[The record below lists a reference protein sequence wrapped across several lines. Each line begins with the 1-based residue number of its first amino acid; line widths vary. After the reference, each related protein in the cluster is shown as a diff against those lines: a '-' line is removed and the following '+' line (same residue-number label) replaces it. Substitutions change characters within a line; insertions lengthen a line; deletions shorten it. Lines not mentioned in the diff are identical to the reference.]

1 MPAASVVYA
10 GRRLITNGGV
20 TGMAKY
26 VLRRLIGMVPTWLII
41 MFMVVFMVRLIP
53 GSIVDLLL
61 QDQGGGGSY
70 QAGIDRAQVE
80 HRLGLDQPVYVQYVK
95 YVAGVAQGNLGASL
109 WDQQSVVSLIAQRV
123 PVTAQV
129 ALVAIITSVFVS
141 IPIGVISAVRRDS
154 PVDYLLRSISILGIS
169 VPGFAI
175 GTAIVIF
182 PTLWWGVTVSFKYV
196 SFAEDPIGHLK
207 LIIPPA
213 MVLGVQLSASVARLT
228 RTMMLEVLQE
238 DYIRTARA
246 KGLQEPKI
254 VVKHA
259 LKNALIPVVTVLGIQ
274 ITNLLGGSV
283 ITETIFALPGLGRLM
298 VSSIGAR
305 DYPVVQGIVVLTAIF
320 VMCMN
325 LAVDVSY
332 GYLDPRARPA

>member
-1 MPAASVVYA
+1 
-10 GRRLITNGGV
+10 
-20 TGMAKY
+20 MAKY
-26 VLRRLIGMVPTWLII
+26 VIRRLIGMVPTWLII

-53 GSIVDLLL
+53 GSVVDLLL
-61 QDQGGGGSY
+61 QEQGGGGSY
-70 QAGIDRAQVE
+70 QEGIDRALIE
-80 HRLGLDQPVYVQYVK
+80 KRLGLSDPVYVQYVK
-95 YVAGVAQGNLGASL
+95 YVAGVVQGDLGKSL
-109 WDQQSVVSLIAQRV
+109 WDEQKVTTLIAERV

-129 ALVAIITSVFVS
+129 ALIAIVTSIAVS

-246 KGLQEPKI
+246 KGLREPKI
-254 VVKHA
+254 IVKHA

-305 DYPVVQGIVVLTAIF
+305 DYPVVQGIVVGTAVF
-320 VMCMN
+320 VMLMN

-332 GYLDPRARPA
+332 GYLDPRARPS

>member
-1 MPAASVVYA
+1 
-10 GRRLITNGGV
+10 
-20 TGMAKY
+20 MAKY
-26 VLRRLIGMVPTWLII
+26 VLRRLIGMIPTWLII

-109 WDQQSVVSLIAQRV
+109 WDQQSVVGLIAQRV

-129 ALVAIITSVFVS
+129 ALVAIVTSVFVS

-154 PVDYLLRSISILGIS
+154 AVDYLLRSISILGIS

-196 SFAEDPIGHLK
+196 SFADDPIGHLK

-213 MVLGVQLSASVARLT
+213 LVLGVQLSASVARLT

-246 KGLQEPKI
+246 KGLHEPKI

-298 VSSIGAR
+298 VSSIGSR
-305 DYPVVQGIVVLTAIF
+305 DYPVVQGIVVMTAIF

>member
-1 MPAASVVYA
+1 MLAV
-10 GRRLITNGGV
+10 GLLQTGV
-20 TGMAKY
+20 AGMAKY
-26 VLRRLIGMVPTWLII
+26 VLRRLIGMIPTWLII

-129 ALVAIITSVFVS
+129 ALVAIVTSVFVS

-196 SFAEDPIGHLK
+196 SFADDPIGHLK

-298 VSSIGAR
+298 VSSIGSR
-305 DYPVVQGIVVLTAIF
+305 DYPVVQGIVVMTAIF

>member
-1 MPAASVVYA
+1 
-10 GRRLITNGGV
+10 
-20 TGMAKY
+20 
-26 VLRRLIGMVPTWLII
+26 MVPTWLII

>member
-1 MPAASVVYA
+1 
-10 GRRLITNGGV
+10 
-20 TGMAKY
+20 MAKY
-26 VLRRLIGMVPTWLII
+26 VLRRLIGMIPTWLII

-129 ALVAIITSVFVS
+129 ALVAIVTSVFVS

-196 SFAEDPIGHLK
+196 SFADDPIGHLK

-298 VSSIGAR
+298 VSSIGSR
-305 DYPVVQGIVVLTAIF
+305 DYPVVQGIVVMTAIF

>member
-1 MPAASVVYA
+1 V
-10 GRRLITNGGV
+10 
-20 TGMAKY
+20 AKY
-26 VLRRLIGMVPTWLII
+26 VVRRLIGMVPTWLLI

-53 GSIVDLLL
+53 GNIVDILLT
-61 QDQGGGGSY
+61 DQGGTGSY
-70 QAGIDRAQVE
+70 QKGVDRAE
-80 HRLGLDQPVYVQYVK
+80 LSHRLGLDRPVYVQYLT
-95 YVAGVAQGNLGASL
+95 YIGGVAHGDFGRSL
-109 WDQQSVVSLIAQRV
+109 WDQTPVTKLIAQRV

-129 ALVAIITSVFVS
+129 ALVAIITSIMVS
-141 IPIGVISAVRRDS
+141 IPIGVIAAVKRDTIA
-154 PVDYLLRSISILGIS
+154 DYLLRSVSIAGISI
-169 VPGFAI
+169 PGFAI

-182 PTLWWGVTVSFKYV
+182 PTLWWGWTVSFSYV
-196 SFAEDPIGHLK
+196 SFAQDPIKHIV
-207 LIIPPA
+207 LILPPA

-254 VVKHA
+254 VLKHA
-259 LKNALIPVVTVLGIQ
+259 LKNALIPVVTVLGLQ
-274 ITNLLGGSV
+274 IANLLGGSV

-298 VSSIGAR
+298 VSSIGSR

-325 LAVDVSY
+325 LMVDISY
-332 GYLDPRARPA
+332 GFLDPRARPS

>member
-1 MPAASVVYA
+1 
-10 GRRLITNGGV
+10 
-20 TGMAKY
+20 MAKY
-26 VLRRLIGMVPTWLII
+26 VTRRLIGMVPTWLII

-53 GSIVDLLL
+53 GSVVDLLL
-61 QDQGGGGSY
+61 QEQGGSGSY
-70 QAGIDRAQVE
+70 QEGIDRAVIE
-80 HRLGLDQPVYVQYVK
+80 KRLGLSDPVYVQYVK
-95 YVAGVAQGNLGASL
+95 YVAGVVQGDLGNSL
-109 WDQQSVVSLIAQRV
+109 WDEQKVTTLIAERV

-129 ALVAIITSVFVS
+129 ALVAIVTSIAVS
-141 IPIGVISAVRRDS
+141 IPVGVISAVRRDS

-196 SFAEDPIGHLK
+196 SFAEDPVAHLK

-246 KGLQEPKI
+246 KGLREPKI

-305 DYPVVQGIVVLTAIF
+305 DYPVVQGIVVMTAVF
-320 VMCMN
+320 VMLMN

-332 GYLDPRARPA
+332 GYLDPRARPS

>member
-1 MPAASVVYA
+1 
-10 GRRLITNGGV
+10 
-20 TGMAKY
+20 MAKY

>member
-1 MPAASVVYA
+1 
-10 GRRLITNGGV
+10 
-20 TGMAKY
+20 MAKY
-26 VLRRLIGMVPTWLII
+26 VIRRLIGMVPTWLII

-53 GSIVDLLL
+53 GSVVDLLL
-61 QDQGGGGSY
+61 QEQGGGGSY
-70 QAGIDRAQVE
+70 QEGIDRAAIE
-80 HRLGLDQPVYVQYVK
+80 KRLGLSDPVYVQYVK
-95 YVAGVAQGNLGASL
+95 YVAGVVQGDLGKSL
-109 WDQQSVVSLIAQRV
+109 WDDQKVTTLIAERV

-129 ALVAIITSVFVS
+129 ALIAIVTSIAVS

-196 SFAEDPIGHLK
+196 SFAEDPVAHMK

-246 KGLQEPKI
+246 KGLREPKI
-254 VVKHA
+254 IVKHA

-305 DYPVVQGIVVLTAIF
+305 DYPVVQGIVVMTAVF
-320 VMCMN
+320 VMLMN

-332 GYLDPRARPA
+332 GYLDPRARPS